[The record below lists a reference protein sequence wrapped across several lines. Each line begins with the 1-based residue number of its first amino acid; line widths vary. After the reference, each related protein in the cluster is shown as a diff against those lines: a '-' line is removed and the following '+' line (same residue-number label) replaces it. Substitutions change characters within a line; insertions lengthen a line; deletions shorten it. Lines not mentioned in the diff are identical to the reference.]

1 MEGIKIG
8 FDLDRVIFDTN
19 AYMKSIDA
27 KLKEKGKTLGE
38 FFSGNYGRKDLSIL
52 TSELSKKIGE
62 EDTKHMLFEDLNKF
76 VNKKLQG
83 LAEFVLAAGG
93 KVFVITVGDEHQKE
107 KIKGFPYDKI
117 ITVDGDFSK
126 IENAASLKLDLFIDD
141 KAQVVKELRTRK
153 INAHQVT
160 WFLDAEH
167 KTGALEDALSDPDQ
181 LGPLVVNL
189 LNSQSGSQSD

>member
-1 MEGIKIG
+1 MESIKIG

-19 AYMKSIDA
+19 AYMKHIDE
-27 KLKEKGKTLGE
+27 KLKEKNTSLNE
-38 FFSGNYGRKDLSIL
+38 FFSGNYGRKDLGTL
-52 TSELSKKIGE
+52 TKELSKKIGE
-62 EDTKHMLFEDLNKF
+62 DETKHLLFDDLGEF
-76 VNKKLQG
+76 VSKKLKG
-83 LAEFVLAAGG
+83 LAEFVRAAGG
-93 KVFVITVGDEHQKE
+93 KVFVITVGDKYQKE

-126 IENAASLKLDLFIDD
+126 IENAASLKLNLFIDD

-160 WFLDAEH
+160 WFLDTEH
-167 KTGALEDALSDPDQ
+167 KTGAMKDALSDPDQ

-189 LNSQSGSQSD
+189 LNDEQNSHK